1 MQTSKKEVSRET
13 FPLEVKNILFTVKS
27 LIFDDAT
34 EAYLKKYF
42 RVECTNSPLKCCS
55 NTCVES

>member
-13 FPLEVKNILFTVKS
+13 FPLEVFTVKS